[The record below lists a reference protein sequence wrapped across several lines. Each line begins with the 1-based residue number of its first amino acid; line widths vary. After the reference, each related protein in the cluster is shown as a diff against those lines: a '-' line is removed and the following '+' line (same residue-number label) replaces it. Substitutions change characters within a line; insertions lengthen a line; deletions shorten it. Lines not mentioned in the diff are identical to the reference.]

1 MLLFLNCIK
10 YVISTTAY
18 RMVILFRVTIIPKC
32 TIIERNV
39 QFRLIG
45 TKNVGGS
52 IFNSIFKPKQI
63 ISKKSVVENFEKT
76 TKCRSTKQP
85 TASQALITK

>member
-18 RMVILFRVTIIPKC
+18 RMVSLFRVTIIPKC

-76 TKCRSTKQP
+76 TK
-85 TASQALITK
+85 